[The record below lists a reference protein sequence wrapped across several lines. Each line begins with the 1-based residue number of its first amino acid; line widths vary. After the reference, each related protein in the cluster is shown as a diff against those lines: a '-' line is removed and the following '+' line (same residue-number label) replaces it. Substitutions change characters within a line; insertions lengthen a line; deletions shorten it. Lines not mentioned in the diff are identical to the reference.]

1 MGSAIRIEPPFFNV
15 FKPNSNSLRIISCRI
30 NLSLRGG
37 GAISRAEILS
47 ACFGMSCDVD
57 SSSLA
62 GELATVTIR
71 QAVEESVEGRVGGMG
86 GYDGPFTHGD
96 RLRGRGGED
105 VVGEAW
111 VDEDGVD
118 VSREGGV
125 VGFAEE
131 VDG

>member
-1 MGSAIRIEPPFFNV
+1 
-15 FKPNSNSLRIISCRI
+15 
-30 NLSLRGG
+30 
-37 GAISRAEILS
+37 
-47 ACFGMSCDVD
+47 
-57 SSSLA
+57 
-62 GELATVTIR
+62 
-71 QAVEESVEGRVGGMG
+71 MG